1 MIIGN
6 INHLELVPYLPAEI
20 KQAIEYIKDNINNN
34 TPVGRYDIEGDNIYL
49 MVSDS
54 TTRYIY
60 EANPEYHNKYI
71 DVQIVLA
78 GKEGMAISTLPLHT
92 NISDNQLTDNDI
104 AFVETPNEET
114 MLVLQSNDFIVIFPH
129 EVHKPLCAIDNKI
142 ATVRKVVVK
151 IALDYL

>member
-6 INHLELVPYLPAEI
+6 INHLELVPYLPAKI

-34 TPVGRYDIEGDNIYL
+34 TPVGRYDIEGDKIYL

-78 GKEGMAISTLPLHT
+78 GKEGMAISTLPPHT

-114 MLVLQSNDFIVIFPH
+114 MLVLQ
-129 EVHKPLCAIDNKI
+129 
-142 ATVRKVVVK
+142 
-151 IALDYL
+151 